1 MDISDQNKAR
11 AAKAEW
17 QTAKN
22 ETLKARNNLRLDLHQ
37 AYLKAMDAW
46 ERLEV
51 SEKSI
56 ESASEALRITS
67 ELYKQGVAEI
77 TVLLTAQVG
86 LTTQKTRSVAAYY
99 DYLTALSN
107 YDRARGLGVERYL
120 K

>member
-1 MDISDQNKAR
+1 MG
-11 AAKAEW
+11 
-17 QTAKN
+17 
-22 ETLKARNNLRLDLHQ
+22 
-37 AYLKAMDAW
+37 
-46 ERLEV
+46 V

-56 ESASEALRITS
+56 ESASEALRITA
-67 ELYKQGVAEI
+67 ELYKEGVADI

-107 YDRARGLGVERYL
+107 YDRARGVAMGHYL